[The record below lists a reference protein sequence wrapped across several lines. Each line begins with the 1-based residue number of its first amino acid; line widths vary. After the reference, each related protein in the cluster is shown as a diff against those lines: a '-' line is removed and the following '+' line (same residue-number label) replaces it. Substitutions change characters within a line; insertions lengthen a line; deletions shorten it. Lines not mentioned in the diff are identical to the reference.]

1 MYLKG
6 GRISWIILG
15 SNDNTTI
22 LGQHLIEA
30 HWKYFTI
37 EVKDQY
43 ECDDAAHLHYEFLI
57 QRCQPKHYLPVL
69 SIFRPSEDATELGT
83 HIHPK
88 PNIPQPGE
96 KEKIIGEVSFFSYR
110 NSVRMSIFHCCF
122 GLENRVIIK
131 ISTQLSYKCRKLRKR
146 KSKWPTQKNWDFQF
160 FQFSMFF
167 LENFRDWSFRLVG

>member
-1 MYLKG
+1 MV
-6 GRISWIILG
+6 ILD
-15 SNDNTTI
+15 SNDNTAI

-69 SIFRPSEDATELGT
+69 SIFRPSEDATELDT

-96 KEKIIGEVSFFSYR
+96 KEEITGEVSCFFYQ
-110 NSVRMSIFHCCF
+110 NSVGH
-122 GLENRVIIK
+122 IIMR
-131 ISTQLSYKCRKLRKR
+131 ILRA
-146 KSKWPTQKNWDFQF
+146 
-160 FQFSMFF
+160 
-167 LENFRDWSFRLVG
+167 

>member
-1 MYLKG
+1 MPYELSTLDLQIQK
-6 GRISWIILG
+6 RIVSAETIWENVVILD
-15 SNDNTTI
+15 SNDNTAI

-69 SIFRPSEDATELGT
+69 SIFRPSEDATELDT

-96 KEKIIGEVSFFSYR
+96 KEEITGEVSCFFYQ
-110 NSVRMSIFHCCF
+110 NSVGHIIMRILRAWTADLAYLFTLDTKLINYRTRAIITRSW
-122 GLENRVIIK
+122 LETV
-131 ISTQLSYKCRKLRKR
+131 
-146 KSKWPTQKNWDFQF
+146 
-160 FQFSMFF
+160 
-167 LENFRDWSFRLVG
+167 LEY